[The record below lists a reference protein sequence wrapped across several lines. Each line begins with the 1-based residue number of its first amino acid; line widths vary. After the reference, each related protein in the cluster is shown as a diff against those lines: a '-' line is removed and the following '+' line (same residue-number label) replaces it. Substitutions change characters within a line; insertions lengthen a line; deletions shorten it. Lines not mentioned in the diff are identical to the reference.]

1 MARLANKVAIITG
14 GASGIGEGTVR
25 KFLSEGAKVVIADVQ
40 DEAGIA
46 LQEELGESV
55 LYQHTDVSSESDV
68 KALVDLTMSHFGGL
82 DAIFNNAGFG
92 GVSGDCDTI
101 ELGESYDTT
110 IGVMFTGVVL
120 GAKHASKIM
129 KAQGSGSIIST
140 ASVAGVQGGFGP
152 HVYSGIKAGVIG
164 YTRSIAHELAA
175 YNVRANCICPG
186 GIATPIF
193 KPMIDPEGQNNE
205 STADVMRPLLAG
217 MHPIKRSGEPEDIA
231 NMALFLAS
239 DESSFITGQHMR
251 VDGGL
256 TDMRAGDRG
265 AGAIANNAE

>member
-1 MARLANKVAIITG
+1 MTRLTNKVAIITG
-14 GASGIGEGTVR
+14 GASGIGAGTVR

-40 DEAGIA
+40 DELGLA
-46 LQEELGESV
+46 LQAELGDAV
-55 LYQHTDVSSESDV
+55 IYQHTDVSNEADV
-68 KALVDLTMSHFGGL
+68 KALVDLTVSHFGGL
-82 DAIFNNAGFG
+82 DTIFNNAGFG

-101 ELGESYDTT
+101 ELGESYDIT

-120 GAKHASKIM
+120 GAKHASRVM

-140 ASVAGVQGGFGP
+140 ASIAGVQGGYGP

-175 YNVRANCICPG
+175 FNVRANCICPG

-193 KPMIDPEGQNNE
+193 KPMVDPEGQSNE
-205 STADVMRPLLAG
+205 STADIMRPLLAA

-239 DESSFITGQHMR
+239 DESSFVTGQHMR
-251 VDGGL
+251 IDGGI
-256 TDMRAGDRG
+256 TDMRAGARG
-265 AGAIANNAE
+265 VATATES

>member
-1 MARLANKVAIITG
+1 MTRLTNKVAIITG

-40 DEAGIA
+40 DELGLA
-46 LQEELGESV
+46 LQAELGDAV
-55 LYQHTDVSSESDV
+55 IYQHTDVSNEADV
-68 KALVDLTMSHFGGL
+68 KALVDLAVSHFGGL
-82 DAIFNNAGFG
+82 DTIFNNAGFG

-101 ELGESYDTT
+101 ELGESYDMT

-120 GAKHASKIM
+120 GAKHASRVM

-140 ASVAGVQGGFGP
+140 ASIAGVQGGYGP

-175 YNVRANCICPG
+175 FNVRANCICPG

-193 KPMIDPEGQNNE
+193 KPMIDPEGQSNE
-205 STADVMRPLLAG
+205 STADIMRPLLAA

-239 DESSFITGQHMR
+239 DESSFVTGQHMR
-251 VDGGL
+251 IDGGI
-256 TDMRAGDRG
+256 TDLRAGARG
-265 AGAIANNAE
+265 VAAATES